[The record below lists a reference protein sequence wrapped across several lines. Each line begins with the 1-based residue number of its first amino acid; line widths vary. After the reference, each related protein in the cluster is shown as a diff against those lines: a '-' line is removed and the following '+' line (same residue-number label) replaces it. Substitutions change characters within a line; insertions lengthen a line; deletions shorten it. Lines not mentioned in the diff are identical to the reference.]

1 MKNLDHQP
9 QNLLKEELGRI
20 FIISFGVF
28 LFILFFQPFPL
39 ETLDYNN
46 RLLYV
51 AGFGG
56 ITFLISV
63 FILVGLPL
71 LMPKWFK
78 ISEWESGPPF
88 ILNALLLLLTAT
100 AFAFYIRFAGNS
112 NLSLYVI
119 FKMALVC
126 LLPIIIL
133 VILYKNKS
141 QERMINLLRDQNKAN
156 YLKINEM
163 EKGSEDKEIKIL
175 SSNKTDQLLVQPKN
189 IVVIQ
194 SADNYIEIY
203 FLANDTLE
211 KKIIR
216 NTLKDVE
223 LQLALH
229 QSIIRCHR
237 TTLVNIRYIDAIH
250 RGYSGY
256 RLKIRKM
263 DEKIPVSRQ
272 YVIPLKEAFSTL
284 KVK

>member
-1 MKNLDHQP
+1 LKNLDHQP